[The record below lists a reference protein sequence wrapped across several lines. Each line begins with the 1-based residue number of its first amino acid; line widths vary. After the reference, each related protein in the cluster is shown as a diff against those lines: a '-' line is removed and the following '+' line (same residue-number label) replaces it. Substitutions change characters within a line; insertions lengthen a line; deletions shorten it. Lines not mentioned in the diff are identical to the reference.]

1 MFSTSMRYAHFV
13 VNNHSSLDYGIKI
26 TYPFNLSHSTVDIS
40 ATTIPGHSG
49 DLLTNNHRYNNFT
62 QTINILVQKPPR
74 YTTWS
79 QLAIDINNWLIAD
92 KYQLFY
98 FSNLGDWVLE
108 GYLAQ
113 ALTLEPQDDLQA
125 IGTISLNC
133 KPYMKRKDGLIF
145 VPITTN
151 TKIFNSEKE
160 SAEPILHVVGKGN
173 IKIAINGNSY
183 YLNNVADEIFIDS
196 EQEWIY
202 HHKFDENMAMH
213 AIFPNND
220 FPKLLPGNND
230 ISISGKYT
238 KFEYKANWRR
248 LA

>member
-26 TYPFNLSHSTVDIS
+26 TYPFDLSHSTVDIS

-79 QLAIDINNWLIAD
+79 QLAIDINNWLISD
-92 KYQLFY
+92 NYRLFY

-108 GYLAQ
+108 GYLTQ
-113 ALTLEPQDDLQA
+113 ALTLKPQDDLQA